1 MSFTHVT
8 AFWGPDGGSTPIFN
22 PRKIHGR
29 SLMNPG
35 HLLKVERGRLH
46 PHPEGQPQLDHRLTV
61 APSGVRDN
69 QLGMF
74 RGLPRR
80 GAVVLKSTTEDVS
93 GLCPVLQSTVQPKA
107 IGRST
112 AWSAFFLNLVA

>member
-1 MSFTHVT
+1 MSFTHVK
-8 AFWGPDGGSTPIFN
+8 AFWGPDRGGIPIFN

-35 HLLKVERGRLH
+35 HRLKVARGGPH
-46 PHPEGQPQLDHRLTV
+46 PCPEGQPQLDHRLTV

-74 RGLPRR
+74 RELPRR
-80 GAVVLKSTTEDVS
+80 GTVV
-93 GLCPVLQSTVQPKA
+93 P
-107 IGRST
+107 
-112 AWSAFFLNLVA
+112 

>member
-1 MSFTHVT
+1 MSFTHVK
-8 AFWGPDGGSTPIFN
+8 AFWGPDRGSTPIFN
-22 PRKIHGR
+22 PGKIHGR

-35 HLLKVERGRLH
+35 HH

-61 APSGVRDN
+61 APSGIRDN

-74 RGLPRR
+74 RELPRR
-80 GAVVLKSTTEDVS
+80 GAVVPKSTTEDIS
-93 GLCPVLQSTVQPKA
+93 GLCPVLHSMVQPKA